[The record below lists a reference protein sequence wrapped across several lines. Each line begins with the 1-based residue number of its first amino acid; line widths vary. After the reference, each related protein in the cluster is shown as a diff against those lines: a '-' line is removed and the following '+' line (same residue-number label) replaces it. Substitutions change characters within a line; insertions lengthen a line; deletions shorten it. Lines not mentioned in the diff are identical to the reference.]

1 MTGMSQN
8 QEREAAGG
16 ISCCSKERNQCMHAF
31 LLSSDCPL
39 LHSPG
44 CSTSGMVP
52 PILDRSSHL
61 SQTNQNNNN
70 PQQECLE
77 THPLDSRVSQVGW

>member
-1 MTGMSQN
+1 MKQLVAFHAAPK
-8 QEREAAGG
+8 REINAY
-16 ISCCSKERNQCMHAF
+16 ML

-39 LHSPG
+39 LHSSE
-44 CSTSGMVP
+44 CSTLGMVP

-61 SQTNQNNNN
+61 SQTNQDNNN

-77 THPLDSRVSQVGW
+77 THRLDSRVSQVGW